1 MKYSYV
7 VVLLLLFTSITTDVI
22 AQRKDGPKR
31 QPEKHRIEHAEGK
44 GRGRMPLKPMRKDDF
59 KTLCEIVEK
68 ASFAD
73 RQKDIVTVA
82 CMGSYFSSKQC
93 ETLLSLF
100 SFQDSKLAVLEII
113 SPRLLE
119 QEELAGILKQFSFS
133 SSKDK
138 AIEILTRSNRKEK

>member
-1 MKYSYV
+1 MKQSYV
-7 VVLLLLFTSITTDVI
+7 VVLLLLTLVTTDVL

-31 QPEKHRIEHAEGK
+31 QPGRHRVEYADGK
-44 GRGRMPLKPMRKDDF
+44 GRMRMRLKPMRKDDF
-59 KTLCEIVEK
+59 QTLCEIVKK

-100 SFQDSKLAVLEII
+100 SFQDSKLAVLEIL

-138 AIEILTRSNRKEK
+138 AIEILTRSNRKE

>member
-1 MKYSYV
+1 MKQSYV
-7 VVLLLLFTSITTDVI
+7 VVLLLLTLITTNVL

-31 QPEKHRIEHAEGK
+31 QPGRHRVEYADGK
-44 GRGRMPLKPMRKDDF
+44 GRMRMRLKPMRKDDF
-59 KTLCEIVEK
+59 QTLCEIVKK

-138 AIEILTRSNRKEK
+138 AIEILTRSNRKE

>member
-1 MKYSYV
+1 
-7 VVLLLLFTSITTDVI
+7 
-22 AQRKDGPKR
+22 
-31 QPEKHRIEHAEGK
+31 
-44 GRGRMPLKPMRKDDF
+44 MPLKPMRKNDF
-59 KTLCEIVEK
+59 KTLCEIVKK
-68 ASFAD
+68 ASFPD
-73 RQKDIVTVA
+73 RQKDVVTVA

-100 SFQDSKLAVLEII
+100 SFQDSKLAVLEIL

-133 SSKDK
+133 SSKDE

>member
-1 MKYSYV
+1 MKQSYV
-7 VVLLLLFTSITTDVI
+7 VVLLLLTLVTTDVL

-31 QPEKHRIEHAEGK
+31 QPGRHRVEYADGK
-44 GRGRMPLKPMRKDDF
+44 GRMRMRLKPMRKNDF
-59 KTLCEIVEK
+59 QTLCEIVKK

-100 SFQDSKLAVLEII
+100 SFQDSKLAVLEIL

-138 AIEILTRSNRKEK
+138 AIEILTRSNRKE

>member
-1 MKYSYV
+1 MKQSYV
-7 VVLLLLFTSITTDVI
+7 VVLLLLTLITTNVL

-31 QPEKHRIEHAEGK
+31 QPGRHRVEYADGK
-44 GRGRMPLKPMRKDDF
+44 GSMRMRLKPMRKDDF
-59 KTLCEIVEK
+59 QTLCEIVKK

-73 RQKDIVTVA
+73 RQQDIVTVA

-100 SFQDSKLAVLEII
+100 SFQDSKLAVLEIL

-138 AIEILTRSNRKEK
+138 AIEILTRSNRKE

>member
-1 MKYSYV
+1 MKQSYV
-7 VVLLLLFTSITTDVI
+7 VVLLLLTLITTNVL

-31 QPEKHRIEHAEGK
+31 QPGRHRVEYADGK
-44 GRGRMPLKPMRKDDF
+44 GRMRMRLKPMRKDDF
-59 KTLCEIVEK
+59 QTLCEIVKK

>member
-1 MKYSYV
+1 
-7 VVLLLLFTSITTDVI
+7 
-22 AQRKDGPKR
+22 
-31 QPEKHRIEHAEGK
+31 
-44 GRGRMPLKPMRKDDF
+44 MPLKPMRKDDF

-68 ASFAD
+68 TSFAD

-100 SFQDSKLAVLEII
+100 SFQDSKLAVLEIL

>member
-1 MKYSYV
+1 MKQSYV
-7 VVLLLLFTSITTDVI
+7 VVLLLLTLVTTDVL

-31 QPEKHRIEHAEGK
+31 QPGRHRVEYADGK
-44 GRGRMPLKPMRKDDF
+44 GRMRMRLKPMRKDDF
-59 KTLCEIVEK
+59 QTLCEIVKK

-138 AIEILTRSNRKEK
+138 AIEILTRSNRKE

>member
-1 MKYSYV
+1 
-7 VVLLLLFTSITTDVI
+7 
-22 AQRKDGPKR
+22 
-31 QPEKHRIEHAEGK
+31 
-44 GRGRMPLKPMRKDDF
+44 MPLKPMRKNDF
-59 KTLCEIVEK
+59 KTLCEIVKK
-68 ASFAD
+68 ASFPD

-100 SFQDSKLAVLEII
+100 SFQDSKLAVLEIL

-133 SSKDK
+133 SSKDE

>member
-1 MKYSYV
+1 MKQSYV
-7 VVLLLLFTSITTDVI
+7 VVLLLLTLITTDVI

-31 QPEKHRIEHAEGK
+31 QPGRHRVEYADGK
-44 GRGRMPLKPMRKDDF
+44 GRMRMRLKPMRKDDF
-59 KTLCEIVEK
+59 QTLCEIVKK

-100 SFQDSKLAVLEII
+100 SFQDSKLAVLEIL

>member
-1 MKYSYV
+1 MKQSYV
-7 VVLLLLFTSITTDVI
+7 VVLLLLTLITTDVL

-31 QPEKHRIEHAEGK
+31 QPGRHRVEYADGK
-44 GRGRMPLKPMRKDDF
+44 GRMRMRLKPMRKDDF
-59 KTLCEIVEK
+59 QALCEIVKK

-100 SFQDSKLAVLEII
+100 SFQDSKLAVLEIL

>member
-1 MKYSYV
+1 
-7 VVLLLLFTSITTDVI
+7 
-22 AQRKDGPKR
+22 
-31 QPEKHRIEHAEGK
+31 
-44 GRGRMPLKPMRKDDF
+44 MPLKPMRKNDF
-59 KTLCEIVEK
+59 KTLCEIVKK
-68 ASFAD
+68 ASFSD
-73 RQKDIVTVA
+73 RQKDVVTVA

-100 SFQDSKLAVLEII
+100 SFQDSKLAVLEIL

-133 SSKDK
+133 SSKDE

>member
-1 MKYSYV
+1 MKQSYV
-7 VVLLLLFTSITTDVI
+7 VVLLLLTLITTNVL

-31 QPEKHRIEHAEGK
+31 QPGRHRVEYADGK
-44 GRGRMPLKPMRKDDF
+44 GRMRMRLKPMRKDDF
-59 KTLCEIVEK
+59 QTLCEIVKK

-100 SFQDSKLAVLEII
+100 SFQDSKLAVLEIL

-133 SSKDK
+133 SSKDE

>member
-1 MKYSYV
+1 MKQSYV
-7 VVLLLLFTSITTDVI
+7 VVLLLLTLITTNVL

-31 QPEKHRIEHAEGK
+31 QPGRHRVEYADGK
-44 GRGRMPLKPMRKDDF
+44 GRMRMRLKPMRKDDF
-59 KTLCEIVEK
+59 QTLCEIVKK

-100 SFQDSKLAVLEII
+100 SFQDSKLAVLEIL

>member
-1 MKYSYV
+1 M
-7 VVLLLLFTSITTDVI
+7 
-22 AQRKDGPKR
+22 R
-31 QPEKHRIEHAEGK
+31 
-44 GRGRMPLKPMRKDDF
+44 LKPMRKDDF
-59 KTLCEIVEK
+59 QTLCEIVKK

-100 SFQDSKLAVLEII
+100 SFQDSKLAVLEIL

>member
-1 MKYSYV
+1 MKQSYV
-7 VVLLLLFTSITTDVI
+7 VVLLLLTLITTNVL

-31 QPEKHRIEHAEGK
+31 QPGRHRVEYADGK
-44 GRGRMPLKPMRKDDF
+44 GRMRMRLKPMRKDDF
-59 KTLCEIVEK
+59 QTLCEIVKK

-100 SFQDSKLAVLEII
+100 SFQDSKLAVLEIL

-119 QEELAGILKQFSFS
+119 QEELVGILKQFSFS